1 VLAVGGITPPRVPE
15 VLEAGAAG
23 VAVIS
28 AILGAPS
35 PADATKAFVDA
46 LGGA

>member
-1 VLAVGGITPPRVPE
+1 
-15 VLEAGAAG
+15 

-35 PADATKAFVDA
+35 PADAVRRFLDA
-46 LGGA
+46 LDRAGAA